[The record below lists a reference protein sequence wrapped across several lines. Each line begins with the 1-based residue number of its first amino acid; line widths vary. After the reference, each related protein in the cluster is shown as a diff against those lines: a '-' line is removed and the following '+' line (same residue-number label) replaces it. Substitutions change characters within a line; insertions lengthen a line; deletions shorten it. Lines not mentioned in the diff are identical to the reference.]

1 MRGCPSKSSQRKLQL
16 FRECN
21 DYEKLNDV
29 LAAHVVVHSPDGVV
43 ESTPILPKWRQNMRI
58 RLVRSVASSV
68 LPALMAV
75 LLWSFLTSCS
85 SSGRRS
91 PETKVPVGGVALVG
105 AGSTFDSI
113 LFQSWFT
120 IFQHDNP
127 NAYISYDVVG
137 SGEGVR
143 RFIGRNIKDEDR
155 VDFGASDA
163 AMTDDE
169 IALVDQGVL
178 MVPITAGGVVLAYN
192 LPGFVGELKLSRR
205 AYAGIFLGEIT
216 NWKDKLI
223 AESNPGVK
231 LPDFTITTV
240 VRRDG
245 SGTTY
250 AFTKHLDAISD
261 KWRAR
266 YGAETLVD
274 WPGMAMRAPGNEGV
288 AGRIQQSMGSIG
300 YIEYGFA
307 QELHLK
313 TAILENKEGKFVRA
327 TGLSIVAAL
336 AGAQLPNNLRAF
348 VPDPSGS
355 DSYPIVTYSWVLLRK
370 NYPDA
375 AKAKLIHD
383 LFSWC
388 LQDGQRFAP
397 VVGYVPLPATVA
409 VRGLSALDSITLRK

>member
-1 MRGCPSKSSQRKLQL
+1 MCA
-16 FRECN
+16 C
-21 DYEKLNDV
+21 
-29 LAAHVVVHSPDGVV
+29 PDGG
-43 ESTPILPKWRQNMRI
+43 L
-58 RLVRSVASSV
+58 
-68 LPALMAV
+68 ALEP
-75 LLWSFLTSCS
+75 SPGCS
-85 SSGRRS
+85 SSGRGTT
-91 PETKVPVGGVALVG
+91 ETKVPVGAVALAG

-113 LFQSWFT
+113 LFKNWFT

-127 NAYISYDVVG
+127 NAYITYDVVG

-143 RFIGRNIKDEDR
+143 RFIGKNVKDEDR
-155 VDFGASDA
+155 VDFGASDS
-163 AMTDDE
+163 AMTDAQ
-169 IALVDQGVL
+169 IALAGQDVL

-192 LPGFVGELKLSRR
+192 LPGFEGDFKLSRK

-216 NWKDKLI
+216 NWNDKLI

-231 LPDFTITTV
+231 LPDLTITTV
-240 VRRDG
+240 VRQDG

-250 AFTKHLDAISD
+250 AFTNHLAAISD

-266 YGAETLVD
+266 YGAATLVD

-307 QELHLK
+307 QELDLK

-327 TGLSIVAAL
+327 SGLSIIAAL
-336 AGAQLPNNLRAF
+336 AGAQLPDNLRAF
-348 VPDPSGS
+348 VPDPSGP

-370 NYPDA
+370 SNPDA

-388 LQDGQRFAP
+388 LQDGQRYAP
-397 VVGYVPLPATVA
+397 IAGYVPLPATVA
-409 VRGLSALDSITLRK
+409 VKGLAALESITSGT